1 MTYLKGKVEDNTA
14 ETDMQEHYCG
24 WNCLLI
30 HGIPEN
36 KDEDTDALALEVIDF
51 KLEIKI
57 KENCFE
63 RMYRIGKPK
72 ATIRL
77 DQTLSN

>member
-36 KDEDTDALALEVIDF
+36 KDEDTEVINF

-57 KENCFE
+57 KENYFE
-63 RMYRIGKPK
+63 KLYRIGKPK
-72 ATIRL
+72 TTIRL